1 MKKMNIGIIG
11 AGRIGKLHAHNIV
24 KHIPSLSIKAIA
36 DPLIDKAWA
45 NTLPI
50 AVVTT
55 DYHAMINDP
64 DITAVL
70 ICTPSVFHAEQI
82 IAAAESGKHIFCEK
96 PIATDLIHIQQALAA
111 VKKAG
116 VKLQVGFNRR
126 FDPNFAKV
134 REVVSTEQIGKP
146 HMVRITSRDPKM
158 PSAEYLQHSGGM
170 FIDMTIHDFDMAR
183 FLMNSD
189 IDEVYASTSVLIDPV
204 FHACDDIDTAII
216 NLKFSN
222 GALGVIDNS
231 RQAAYGYDQRVE
243 VFGSKGAI
251 SADNNRLTNTVLS
264 TNDGVVS
271 EKPLYF
277 FLERYEASF
286 VEEMRAFHHA
296 IANDTA
302 TAVSGDDGIKS
313 VLISMA
319 AERSRRENRPIK
331 INYQT
336 WSTH

>member
-1 MKKMNIGIIG
+1 MKNIKIGIIG

-24 KHIPSLSIKAIA
+24 KHIPHLTIKAIA
-36 DPLIDKAWA
+36 DPYLDKEWA
-45 NTLPI
+45 KTLAI
-50 AVVTT
+50 TTITT
-55 DYHAMINDP
+55 DYRDIINDSE
-64 DITAVL
+64 IEAVL
-70 ICTPSVFHAEQI
+70 ICTPSTFHAEQI
-82 IAAAESGKHIFCEK
+82 IAAAHAKKHIFCEK
-96 PIATDLIHIQQALAA
+96 PIATDLSEIQAALQA
-111 VKKAG
+111 VRDHG
-116 VKLQVGFNRR
+116 VKLQIGFNRR
-126 FDPNFAKV
+126 FDANFAKV
-134 REVVSTEQIGKP
+134 QEVVTHNKIGKP
-146 HMVRITSRDPKM
+146 HMVRITSRDPKI
-158 PSAEYLQHSGGM
+158 PSADYLQSSGGM

-204 FHACDDIDTAII
+204 FHDHDDIDTAII
-216 NLKFSN
+216 NLKFAN

-251 SADNNRLTNTVLS
+251 SAENNRPNNTLLATS
-264 TNDGVVS
+264 DGIVA

-286 VEEMRAFHHA
+286 VAEMRAFQHA
-296 IANDTA
+296 ISTNNETL
-302 TAVSGDDGIKS
+302 VNGDDGIKS

-336 WSTH
+336 WSTQ